1 MTDWLIFGLSA
12 TVAAMGDQA
21 GHERRGSGTWP
32 GRSALVGLMGAALG
46 IDRTGD
52 FSTLEAL
59 DISVAV
65 FDAGT
70 PLRDFHTIQTV
81 PNAAAKAPNSRPE
94 AMQTAGPLK
103 LNTVL
108 TKRDYRA
115 GVFYGIAVSGAP
127 EILDKVGQALRHP
140 RYQLFLGRKS
150 CPLSTP
156 PGPVTRLTAT
166 NAEEA
171 LQALALPPW
180 RKSASA
186 HTLVMDARPGD
197 TDRETRHDQA
207 VSRAAWHFQP
217 RNISYRPVSIAL
229 GTAADWKDAQ
239 E

>member
-12 TVAAMGDQA
+12 TMASMGDHA

-52 FSTLEAL
+52 FSALETL
-59 DISVAV
+59 DISVAI

-81 PNAAAKAPNSRPE
+81 PNAAAKTPNSRPE
-94 AMQTAGPLK
+94 AMRTAGPLK

-127 EILDKVGQALRHP
+127 DILDLVAEALRRP
-140 RYQLFLGRKS
+140 RYQLYFGRKS
-150 CPLSTP
+150 CPLSAP
-156 PGPVTRLTAT
+156 PGPVARLEAPD
-166 NAEEA
+166 AEAA
-171 LQALALPPW
+171 LQALVLPPW
-180 RKSASA
+180 REAASA
-186 HTLVMDARPGD
+186 HTLVTDARPGD
-197 TDRETRHDQA
+197 TDRETRHDRA
-207 VSRAAWHFQP
+207 VSRTAWHFQP

-229 GTAADWKDAQ
+229 SKATDRKDAR

>member
-12 TVAAMGDQA
+12 SMAAMGDHA
-21 GHERRGSGTWP
+21 GHERRGSETWP

-52 FSTLEAL
+52 FSNLEAL
-59 DISVAV
+59 NISVAI
-65 FDAGT
+65 FDAGM

-81 PNAAAKAPNSRPE
+81 PNAAAKFPNSRPE
-94 AMQTAGPLK
+94 AMQTAGLSK

-127 EILDKVGQALRHP
+127 EILDQVGEALRHP
-140 RYQLFLGRKS
+140 RYQLYLGRKS
-150 CPLSTP
+150 CSLSTP

-180 RKSASA
+180 RKTASA
-186 HTLVMDARPGD
+186 HTLVMDAQPGH
-197 TDRETRHDQA
+197 TDRETRHDRV
-207 VSRAAWHFQP
+207 VSRTAWHFQP
-217 RNISYRPVSIAL
+217 RNISYRPTSITL
-229 GTAADWKDAQ
+229 GTAADRKDAR

>member
-12 TVAAMGDQA
+12 SMAAMGGHA
-21 GHERRGSGTWP
+21 GHERRGSEAWP

-46 IDRTGD
+46 IDRAGD
-52 FSTLEAL
+52 FGPLEAL

-65 FDAGT
+65 FDAGV

-81 PNAAAKAPNSRPE
+81 PNAAAKSPNSRPE
-94 AMQTAGPLK
+94 SMQAAGPLK

-115 GVFYGIAVSGAP
+115 GVFYGVAVLGAP
-127 EILDKVGQALRHP
+127 EILDQVGEALRHP
-140 RYQLFLGRKS
+140 RYQLYLGRKS

-156 PGPVTRLTAT
+156 PGPVTRVKAS

-171 LQALALPPW
+171 LQSLALPPW
-180 RKSASA
+180 RKAAFA

-197 TDRETRHDQA
+197 TDKEMRHDRA
-207 VSRAAWHFQP
+207 VSRSAWHFQP
-217 RNISYRPVSIAL
+217 RNISCRSVSIAL
-229 GTAADWKDAQ
+229 GTAADRKDAR